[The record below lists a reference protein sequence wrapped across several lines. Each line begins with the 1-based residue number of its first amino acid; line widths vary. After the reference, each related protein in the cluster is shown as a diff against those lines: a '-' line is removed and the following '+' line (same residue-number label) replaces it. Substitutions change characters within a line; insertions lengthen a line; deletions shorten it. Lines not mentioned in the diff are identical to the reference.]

1 MKPMKKLGLINYE
14 GDCLRAI
21 KKGDK
26 IIIKDQHGKELE
38 TTNVRGL
45 LEFLDGYRD
54 ITDSEGKLWVYREEH
69 QDAKPKLSK
78 IYDFLISFPK
88 DSLEDNNPLF

>member
-1 MKPMKKLGLINYE
+1 MIKLGLINYE

-45 LEFLDGYRD
+45 LEFLDGRRD
-54 ITDSEGKLWVYREEH
+54 ITDSEGKLWDYNGVHHE
-69 QDAKPKLSK
+69 AKPKPSK
-78 IYDFLISFPK
+78 VYDFLMNFPK
-88 DSLEDNNPLF
+88 QE

>member
-1 MKPMKKLGLINYE
+1 MKKLGLINYE

-26 IIIKDQHGKELE
+26 IIIKDQHGQELE
-38 TTNVRGL
+38 TTNVKGL

-54 ITDSEGKLWVYREEH
+54 ITDSDGKLWIYRDVH
-69 QDAKPKLSK
+69 QDAKPKISK

-88 DSLEDNNPLF
+88 ENLEDNN

>member
-54 ITDSEGKLWVYREEH
+54 ISDSEGKLCNLLVMPVRYVMIIRV
-69 QDAKPKLSK
+69 DLVNISK
-78 IYDFLISFPK
+78 
-88 DSLEDNNPLF
+88 